1 MDKDDQHQFEQRTT
15 PVEENIKWIK
25 TAWRLERIGF
35 FLLGLFILY
44 ALLGGFSQGWLSDS
58 LYQND
63 PTSTQIT
70 YEKYLRSD
78 TESPL
83 IIAYPV
89 KQEKSDHIILS
100 GKFVNEYDIIN
111 VSPESAVIHRSPG
124 TMIIYPN
131 NPGVANT
138 GSVQLTL
145 KPREFGI
152 YTLSVTANNNSPFI
166 FKQIVFP

>member
-1 MDKDDQHQFEQRTT
+1 MDKDNQSQFEPRTT
-15 PVEENIKWIK
+15 PVEENIGWIK

-58 LYQND
+58 RYQNEEK
-63 PTSTQIT
+63 STQIT

-83 IIAYPV
+83 IIAYPL
-89 KQEKSDHIILS
+89 KEAQSDHITLS

-131 NPGVANT
+131 NTGVTNAGN
-138 GSVQLTL
+138 VQLTL
-145 KPREFGI
+145 KPRKFGI
-152 YTLSVTANNNSPFI
+152 YTLSVAANNDSPFI

>member
-1 MDKDDQHQFEQRTT
+1 MDKDHQSQFEPRAT
-15 PVEENIKWIK
+15 PVEENMRWVK

-35 FLLGLFILY
+35 CLLGLFILY

-58 LYQND
+58 LYHNEKN
-63 PTSTQIT
+63 STQIT

-83 IIAYPV
+83 IITYPY
-89 KQEKSDHIILS
+89 KEEKNDRIILK

-131 NPGVANT
+131 NPGLANT
-138 GSVQLTL
+138 DSVQLTL
-145 KPREFGI
+145 KPRKFGV
-152 YTLSVTANNNSPFI
+152 YTLSVTANDNSPFI

>member
-1 MDKDDQHQFEQRTT
+1 MNNDKHSQFEERQS
-15 PVEENIKWIK
+15 PVRENMPWIK

-58 LYQND
+58 AYQND
-63 PTSTQIT
+63 ETLTQIS
-70 YEKYLRSD
+70 YERFLRSD

-83 IIAYPV
+83 IITYPF
-89 KQEKSDHIILS
+89 KNEKTDRIILK

-124 TMIIYPN
+124 RLIIYPN
-131 NPGVANT
+131 NPDLANK
-138 GSVQLTL
+138 GGMQLTL
-145 KPREFGI
+145 KPREYGI
-152 YTLSVTANNNSPFI
+152 YSLSISANNNAPFV

>member
-1 MDKDDQHQFEQRTT
+1 MDNEKQSQFRERST
-15 PVEENIKWIK
+15 PVQENMRWIK

-35 FLLGLFILY
+35 FLLGVFILY
-44 ALLGGFSQGWLSDS
+44 ALLGGFSQGWLSDAV
-58 LYQND
+58 YHD
-63 PTSTQIT
+63 ETTSTQIT

-83 IIAYPV
+83 IIAYPF
-89 KQEKSDHIILS
+89 KDEKSDRIILK

-124 TMIIYPN
+124 TLIIYPN
-131 NPGVANT
+131 NPKFADKG
-138 GSVQLTL
+138 GVQLTL
-145 KPREFGI
+145 KPREYGL
-152 YTLSVTANNNSPFI
+152 YTLSVSANNNAPFI